1 MVRKFLVKVNGREYV
16 VEVEEL
22 GTAEQ
27 SVQQFVSQRTVREI
41 IETERVESP
50 KGQERVEERPMPQ
63 ETVKRSEEPSSYV
76 SSAHAIVAPMSGV
89 ILKVLVSPG
98 QKVEHGQKVVILEAM
113 KMEND
118 IVADRPGVVKSVK
131 VKEGDNV
138 DTGQILVELE

>member
-1 MVRKFLVKVNGREYV
+1 MVRKFLVKVNGKEYV

-22 GTAEQ
+22 GTVEQ
-27 SVQQFVSQRTVREI
+27 TVQQVGPQRVVREVV
-41 IETERVESP
+41 ETERAEQAQVQ
-50 KGQERVEERPMPQ
+50 KRVEEKPVSRESTKSYE
-63 ETVKRSEEPSSYV
+63 ETSSYV